1 MSYYKEQIPEIIERL
16 KTAIEQCKDVISQSI
31 DVELADDK
39 LHAVLKGKRMATDD
53 AMFYA
58 KQIDVLEAELS
69 GKSLD
74 ESKPDKNIVKKFS
87 KQ

>member
-16 KTAIEQCKDVISQSI
+16 KIAIEQCKEVISQTI

-39 LHAVLKGKRMATDD
+39 LHAVLKGKRMATED

-69 GKSLD
+69 GKNT
-74 ESKPDKNIVKKFS
+74 EETETNNPVKRFRLE
-87 KQ
+87 